1 MADGD
6 ITSIKELGRYT
17 IPGSGHN
24 LNGVAKNNKVMA
36 WGTLVGTYAAAGMD
50 LRTKGGVQA
59 LGVSVADYI
68 GLTVRYAGAT
78 ATTVPADQTLFL
90 ANLDE
95 SDKIFVC
102 DQVGTANPAVVTP
115 GEAVTIDYFVF
126 GEDTSHPELT

>member
-1 MADGD
+1 MADGT
-6 ITSIKELGRYT
+6 ITSIKELGRFA

-36 WGTLVGTYAAAGMD
+36 WGALVGTYAAAGMD
-50 LRTKGGVQA
+50 LRAEGGIQA
-59 LGVSVADYI
+59 LGVSVADFI
-68 GLTVRYAGAT
+68 SLTVRYAGST

-115 GEAVTIDYFVF
+115 GESVTIDYFVF
-126 GEDTSHPELT
+126 GEDTSQPDMT